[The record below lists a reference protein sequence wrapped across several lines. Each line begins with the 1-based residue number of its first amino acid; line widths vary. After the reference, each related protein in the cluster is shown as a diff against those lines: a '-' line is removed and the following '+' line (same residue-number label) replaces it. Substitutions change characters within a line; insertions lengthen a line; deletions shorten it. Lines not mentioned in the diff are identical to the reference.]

1 MSLPWISVL
10 LKPAEACSAI
20 MHDDEAPVLVVV
32 SLLAGICMI
41 SAWVATYHTLMTVP
55 TQAGFVLLVGP
66 PMVLVS
72 SWWGRICIGGV
83 GKLLGGRVAPGAL
96 ASVIAW
102 SWLPLFYLSLFAIV
116 LSRVNPNGELL
127 MSLQAIGFIWQLVI
141 IGATLRKTL
150 AFTLWRTIFLMLI
163 SLLIYLLTVAVV
175 GYGLGTLFSG
185 WFKMVGM
192 V

>member
-1 MSLPWISVL
+1 
-10 LKPAEACSAI
+10 
-20 MHDDEAPVLVVV
+20 MHDDESPVLVVV
-32 SLLAGICMI
+32 PLLAGIGMI

-83 GKLLGGRVAPGAL
+83 GKLLGGRVSPGAL
-96 ASVIAW
+96 ARVIAW
-102 SWLPLFYLSLFAIV
+102 SWLPLLYLSLLAMAV
-116 LSRVNPNGELL
+116 SRLNPHGELL
-127 MSLQAIGFIWQLVI
+127 MSLQAIACIWQLVI

-175 GYGLGTLFSG
+175 GYGLGTLFND

>member
-1 MSLPWISVL
+1 MSSPWISVL
-10 LKPAEACSAI
+10 LKPAEACSAL
-20 MHDDEAPVLVVV
+20 MHDDESPVLVVV
-32 SLLAGICMI
+32 PLLAGIGML

-72 SWWGRICIGGV
+72 SWWGRLCISGV

-96 ASVIAW
+96 ASIIAW
-102 SWLPLFYLSLFAIV
+102 SWLPLLYLSLLAV
-116 LSRVNPNGELL
+116 AVSRVNPNGELL
-127 MSLQAIGFIWQLVI
+127 MSLQVIGVIWQLVI
-141 IGATLRKTL
+141 IGAALRKTL

-163 SLLIYLLTVAVV
+163 SLLSYLFSVAVV
-175 GYGLGTLFSG
+175 GYGLGTLFNG